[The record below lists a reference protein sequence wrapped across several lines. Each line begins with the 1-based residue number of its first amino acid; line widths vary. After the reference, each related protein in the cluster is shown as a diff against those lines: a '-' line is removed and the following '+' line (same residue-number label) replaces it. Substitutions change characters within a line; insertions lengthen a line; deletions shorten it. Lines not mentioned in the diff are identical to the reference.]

1 MTDDDLARALRALDP
16 ARTPADAPVPL
27 AAERRLREI
36 LERPPRAITARR
48 RRVLPG
54 LAAAAVAVVA
64 LVVGTIVWWPAPTA
78 TALTPEPLEYAAVDD
93 DVPDLL
99 TAAQDRLAHNP
110 GRDDAVRRSL
120 TLGWFFSA
128 TVGEPDAT
136 VFRREWVDV
145 SWNTDLSGSVVTTV
159 AESTDAAGDTVPADD
174 PAPGTVVGDASFIRG
189 QFHPL
194 SVDPPSATI
203 DAMRELVAT
212 AVGPQTP
219 LPSGDAIIGVQTLLG
234 EWTFSDAQESALL
247 DVVREAADVRV
258 LGRTTDRVGRAA
270 IGLGGIPTGTPNTD
284 ATLLVSLD
292 SGRIL
297 GVETSLRA
305 DDDTLRL
312 PAGSVTSY
320 TLWDVEDR
328 PDAPPAPAAP

>member
-16 ARTPADAPVPL
+16 ARTPADAPVPH

-36 LERPPRAITARR
+36 LDRPRRATGGGR

-54 LAAAAVAVVA
+54 LAAAVVAVVA
-64 LVVGTIVWWPAPTA
+64 LVVGAVVWWPAPTA
-78 TALTPEPLEYAAVDD
+78 TALTPAPLQYSAVED
-93 DVPDLL
+93 DVPALL
-99 TAAQDRLAHNP
+99 GAAQDRLAQNP

-120 TLGWFFSA
+120 TLGWFFDAS
-128 TVGEPDAT
+128 VGDPDAT

-145 SWNTDLSGSVVTTV
+145 SWNADLSGSVVTTA

-174 PAPGTVVGDASFIRG
+174 PVPGTVVGEMSYVRG

-194 SVDPPSATI
+194 SSEPPRATVE
-203 DAMRELVAT
+203 AMRQLVAT

-219 LPSGDAIIGVQTLLG
+219 LTSGDAIIGAQTLLG

-247 DVVREAADVRV
+247 DVVREASDVRV

-284 ATLLVSLD
+284 ATLLVSLE

-305 DDDTLRL
+305 ADDALGL

-328 PDAPPAPAAP
+328 PDAPPASAAR